1 GDGDVDLFVGSRVV
15 AGKYGVTPRSHLLR
29 NDGKGQFTEVTD
41 EIAPGLGDVGMVTS
55 AAWVARPGVKAL
67 DLVVVGEW
75 MPVRLFRQENGRF
88 VDRTGEAGLAGTE
101 GWWNN
106 VSVADLNGD
115 GRSDLVL
122 GNLGLNSYVKA
133 LPNEPA
139 RLYVSDFAHNG
150 TLQQILT
157 FYKHGVSYPVPG
169 RDNLLRLIPSL
180 RARYPTYSS
189 FGASGVE
196 DIVAA
201 SELSQ
206 ATVREA
212 HVFASSVAIAREDG
226 TFKLEALPT
235 EAQFAPV
242 FASVARDF
250 DGECRTDLLLGGNL
264 YGVQPI
270 LGRYD
275 ASHGV
280 LLRGMGNGRFAPMDG
295 RTVAIDGEVR
305 DMKFVRHAGGGSLIA
320 VARNNAT
327 LLILRPE
334 P

>member
-1 GDGDVDLFVGSRVV
+1 
-15 AGKYGVTPRSHLLR
+15 
-29 NDGKGQFTEVTD
+29 
-41 EIAPGLGDVGMVTS
+41 
-55 AAWVARPGVKAL
+55 
-67 DLVVVGEW
+67 
-75 MPVRLFRQENGRF
+75 
-88 VDRTGEAGLAGTE
+88 
-101 GWWNN
+101 
-106 VSVADLNGD
+106 
-115 GRSDLVL
+115 
-122 GNLGLNSYVKA
+122 
-133 LPNEPA
+133 
-139 RLYVSDFAHNG
+139 
-150 TLQQILT
+150 
-157 FYKHGVSYPVPG
+157 
-169 RDNLLRLIPSL
+169 
-180 RARYPTYSS
+180 
-189 FGASGVE
+189 
-196 DIVAA
+196 
-201 SELSQ
+201 
-206 ATVREA
+206 
-212 HVFASSVAIAREDG
+212 VFASSVAIAREDG

-250 DGECRTDLLLGGNL
+250 DGDGRTDLLLAGNL